1 MKLVDVFEQVVIH
14 VISYGYFYAAIPFI
28 LGIMGAIVEIYLN

>member
-1 MKLVDVFEQVVIH
+1 MKLTDVFEEVVIH

>member
-1 MKLVDVFEQVVIH
+1 MKLADVFEEVIIH

-28 LGIMGAIVEIYLN
+28 LGIMGAIVLK

>member
-14 VISYGYFYAAIPFI
+14 VISYGYFYASIPFV
-28 LGIMGAIVEIYLN
+28 LGFIGAIVLN